1 MTHNSGNGPALPTLL
16 NNKKAALR
24 PAQRALRTNGHLL
37 RVWRVGE
44 EAAVHAKVNRIYH
57 SLDEVLGES
66 LNAIAKCRFKEQ
78 TDGFGK
84 FMLFLH

>member
-1 MTHNSGNGPALPTLL
+1 MQVAVWFKFTFEAKTL
-16 NNKKAALR
+16 R
-24 PAQRALRTNGHLL
+24 IHLL
-37 RVWRVGE
+37 LDVLDSKGFKRSQGPCPR
-44 EAAVHAKVNRIYH
+44 VNRIYH